1 MIANGFRHGKCFT
14 KPGWDNLTKLF
25 NSNTGNQWTR
35 TQLKNHW
42 FSMRR
47 EYQQFNELLRCTG
60 IEYDHSRDVIFADDW
75 WWERKIQENKDYAKF
90 KGKNCAEIMHK
101 YRSIFRDTYDS
112 KKYALSPSKFSKKGF
127 DDDVVSLGKIPFR
140 AELHDE
146 HVPSSGLFSTSAMEC
161 SGGHSGEKRKHD
173 SRAAKGKKKVDSRV
187 ALSESVEKLA
197 SAGDALASHLKS
209 RSGPPSFEQ
218 CMQQLND
225 LGVFDGDE
233 NYECWAISF
242 FREGKNRV
250 AFAGCRTDHMKI
262 KWMRFEYTNWLC
274 NNPHS
279 FD

>member
-14 KPGWDNLTKLF
+14 KPGWENLTKLF
-25 NSNTGNQWTR
+25 NSDAGNQWTR

-60 IEYDHSRDVIFADDW
+60 IEYDHSRDVIVADDW
-75 WWERKIQENKDYAKF
+75 WWERKIQ
-90 KGKNCAEIMHK
+90 
-101 YRSIFRDTYDS
+101 
-112 KKYALSPSKFSKKGF
+112 GF
-127 DDDVVSLGKIPFR
+127 DDDVVSVGTMPFS

-146 HVPSSGLFSTSAMEC
+146 HVPSSGPSSTSAMEC
-161 SGGHSGEKRKHD
+161 SGGHSGEKRKND
-173 SRAAKGKKKVDSRV
+173 SRAAKGKKKVDSRA

-225 LGVFDGDE
+225 LGVFDEDE
-233 NYECWAISF
+233 NYECWAVSF
-242 FREGKNRV
+242 LREEKNRV
-250 AFAGCRTDHMKI
+250 AFSGCRTDHMKI